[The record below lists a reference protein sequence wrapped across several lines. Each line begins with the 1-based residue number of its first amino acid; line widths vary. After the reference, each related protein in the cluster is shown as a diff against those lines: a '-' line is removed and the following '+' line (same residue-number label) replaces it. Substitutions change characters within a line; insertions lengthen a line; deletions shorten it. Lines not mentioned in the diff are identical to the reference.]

1 MGIQINFS
9 ACTSQDMYPHT
20 DKTQRW
26 AFKFSDV
33 LTCESPCPNTTQIWT
48 KDNIF
53 YFEFTIGLKIFSNF
67 TGKPVESKY
76 LFQGRKGEMFAGDLL
91 PCQKQ
96 SRSTLV
102 PKSFHKK
109 HPWDLYIAK
118 KHFGFNA
125 QQVDSLKMF
134 LSSHTRVAA
143 PAKPP
148 FLGTLEFPCHWQSE
162 PVLVFP

>member
-1 MGIQINFS
+1 
-9 ACTSQDMYPHT
+9 MYPHT

-33 LTCESPCPNTTQIWT
+33 LTCQSPCPNTTQIWT
-48 KDNIF
+48 NDNIF

-76 LFQGRKGEMFAGDLL
+76 LFQGRKSKMFAGDLL
-91 PCQKQ
+91 PFQKQ

-109 HPWDLYIAK
+109 TSLRPVYCQKTSRLQCTASRLSQNVSEQSYHSCSPSKATLPW
-118 KHFGFNA
+118 
-125 QQVDSLKMF
+125 
-134 LSSHTRVAA
+134 HTRISLPLAEWACSCVSLEN
-143 PAKPP
+143 AK
-148 FLGTLEFPCHWQSE
+148 
-162 PVLVFP
+162 